1 MLVAAAGIVIAVI
14 GYQRISTSAV
24 TGSLVGYRLVDDETA
39 SVTIS
44 VTRSDPSRPVACIV
58 RVRATNGSETGRREL
73 LVPPSEATTVQ
84 VTTTVKSS
92 QPPVMADVY
101 GCGTEVPSYLRLP
114 DRGGSMD
121 RCTVLPGPYCCI
133 NGRTQNGAAAT
144 RGETPNIPDSAAGR
158 DPKLA
163 RLRGNDNTR
172 SATR

>member
-1 MLVAAAGIVIAVI
+1 MTHTPIPRPDARYGRPRLSRRARRRVAIALGVLVAAAGIVIAVI

-44 VTRSDPSRPVACIV
+44 VIRSDPSRPVACIV

-114 DRGGSMD
+114 
-121 RCTVLPGPYCCI
+121 
-133 NGRTQNGAAAT
+133 
-144 RGETPNIPDSAAGR
+144 
-158 DPKLA
+158 
-163 RLRGNDNTR
+163 
-172 SATR
+172 

>member
-1 MLVAAAGIVIAVI
+1 MTHTPIPRPDARYGRPRLSHRARRRVAIALGVLVAAAGIVIAVI

-114 DRGGSMD
+114 
-121 RCTVLPGPYCCI
+121 
-133 NGRTQNGAAAT
+133 
-144 RGETPNIPDSAAGR
+144 
-158 DPKLA
+158 
-163 RLRGNDNTR
+163 
-172 SATR
+172 

>member
-1 MLVAAAGIVIAVI
+1 MTHTPIPRPDARYGRPRLSRRARRRVAIALGVLVAAAGIVIAVI

-84 VTTTVKSS
+84 VTTTVKSF

-114 DRGGSMD
+114 
-121 RCTVLPGPYCCI
+121 
-133 NGRTQNGAAAT
+133 
-144 RGETPNIPDSAAGR
+144 
-158 DPKLA
+158 
-163 RLRGNDNTR
+163 
-172 SATR
+172 

>member
-1 MLVAAAGIVIAVI
+1 MTHTPIPRPDARYGRPRLSRRARRRVAIALGVLVAAAGIVIAVI

-44 VTRSDPSRPVACIV
+44 VTRLDPSRPVACIV

-114 DRGGSMD
+114 
-121 RCTVLPGPYCCI
+121 
-133 NGRTQNGAAAT
+133 
-144 RGETPNIPDSAAGR
+144 
-158 DPKLA
+158 
-163 RLRGNDNTR
+163 
-172 SATR
+172 